1 MKSQKLA
8 RLLPV
13 LAGLGLLYGSPNELI
28 AQTTYTYNGSAWS
41 DGLGTVSGPALGS
54 SNSLVLNAGSFSIG
68 SVYSTATGSVIG
80 NSYNPGQTFT
90 ATASGS
96 IQSISVRKL
105 QTGNSGLTFILKIYS
120 SVGGTL
126 LKSVSFST
134 TSDYIQTIDLGTP
147 LAVTAGTEYYFYIDN
162 NGNPWSFQWAR
173 AGGNPYSGGTFVN
186 DGTVDSWFDFWFIAK
201 YVSELQ
207 DVTVS
212 NGATLNVPIGSLLAH
227 GDLVVDGSVNLS
239 ASSTGYSQLKVDGTV
254 SGTGSVVQNMYVSGT
269 GYHALASSM
278 SGGFG
283 TTSASTGGL
292 YSYNASTGAYDF
304 SPSLS
309 AAGMGY
315 FGLLGTG
322 GFVSGAGTF
331 SVSGTPNTSHT
342 HSLGYASTVAS
353 GGSGNGWNLVGNP
366 YTCALDW
373 TAVTKSSGVNNAFYI
388 WNPAISTY
396 DYYVSGVTA
405 PTGTYAG
412 SSIASP
418 YVAPLQAFWV
428 QTTSAGQTLTSTMA
442 TAGTVAAS
450 PSYYK
455 TLADQL
461 ILLVREVG
469 DSSKADALW
478 IKDVASSSSGFDA
491 SEDAWKMG
499 NYGGQPS
506 LSIASLDGLMAVNAL
521 PVGAGT
527 TVDVQFSAP
536 VAGRKYAMELQ
547 VPQGEFNVLLEDRAT
562 GTFTD
567 LTTSGYSFTDGVCDG
582 PRFALHLATT
592 ALETSNQELGM
603 WSFVGAEGILLHGA
617 PAGTVVQLLSVDG
630 RVLDRAVA
638 TEGATRLAKP
648 VAQGMYLLRCAEQTL
663 KILVP

>member
-1 MKSQKLA
+1 M
-8 RLLPV
+8 
-13 LAGLGLLYGSPNELI
+13 
-28 AQTTYTYNGSAWS
+28 
-41 DGLGTVSGPALGS
+41 
-54 SNSLVLNAGSFSIG
+54 
-68 SVYSTATGSVIG
+68 
-80 NSYNPGQTFT
+80 
-90 ATASGS
+90 
-96 IQSISVRKL
+96 
-105 QTGNSGLTFILKIYS
+105 
-120 SVGGTL
+120 
-126 LKSVSFST
+126 
-134 TSDYIQTIDLGTP
+134 
-147 LAVTAGTEYYFYIDN
+147 
-162 NGNPWSFQWAR
+162 
-173 AGGNPYSGGTFVN
+173 
-186 DGTVDSWFDFWFIAK
+186 
-201 YVSELQ
+201 
-207 DVTVS
+207 
-212 NGATLNVPIGSLLAH
+212 
-227 GDLVVDGSVNLS
+227 
-239 ASSTGYSQLKVDGTV
+239 
-254 SGTGSVVQNMYVSGT
+254 
-269 GYHALASSM
+269 
-278 SGGFG
+278 
-283 TTSASTGGL
+283 
-292 YSYNASTGAYDF
+292 
-304 SPSLS
+304 
-309 AAGMGY
+309 
-315 FGLLGTG
+315 
-322 GFVSGAGTF
+322 
-331 SVSGTPNTSHT
+331 
-342 HSLGYASTVAS
+342 
-353 GGSGNGWNLVGNP
+353 
-366 YTCALDW
+366 
-373 TAVTKSSGVNNAFYI
+373 TKSSGVNNAFYI
-388 WNPAISTY
+388 WNPATSTY

-412 SSIASP
+412 SSISSP
-418 YVAPLQAFWV
+418 YIAPLQAFWV

-478 IKDVASSSSGFDA
+478 IKDVPSASSGFDA

-506 LSIASLDGLMAVNAL
+506 LSIASVDGLMAVNAL

-592 ALETSNQELGM
+592 ALETRTQELRM

-630 RVLDRAVA
+630 RVLDRVVA

-648 VAQGMYLLRCAEQTL
+648 VAQGMYLLRCGEQTL